1 VSGKPPM
8 TNTLPALHYTHY
20 EPEKM
25 TMTSYE
31 LADMSIEQLNL
42 AFDTQGLT
50 PGQKVVLLVLANRA
64 NKGSEAWPAI
74 DSIARQSCLSR
85 SGVKNALRELQ
96 SRQLLVKKTRRNRAN
111 VYHLTLDQN
120 LTKGSPSDRDKE
132 ESKGQSLTEGGHS
145 VTPKG
150 TVTDPVVATQCPQ
163 TIKNHQVTTIE
174 PKGGVQQNLNIEA
187 WQEYMNHRK
196 DMKLRKLTPRSEE
209 KAKQELCLYTKVE
222 QAHAID
228 KTIANGW
235 QGIFPEKA
243 KQQSVR
249 PDGSDPFYENVRRN
263 IGQVE
268 TPHG

>member
-1 VSGKPPM
+1 M
-8 TNTLPALHYTHY
+8 TN
-20 EPEKM
+20 
-25 TMTSYE
+25 YE
-31 LADMSIEQLNL
+31 LAEMSIEQLNL
-42 AFDTQGLT
+42 AFDIQGLT

-64 NKGSEAWPAI
+64 NKKAEAWPSI
-74 DSIARQSCLSR
+74 DSIARQSCMSR
-85 SGVKNALRELQ
+85 SGVKNALRGLKERGLTFKE
-96 SRQLLVKKTRRNRAN
+96 SRRNRAN

-120 LTKGSPSDRDKE
+120 LTKGSLSDRDKE
-132 ESKGQSLTEGGHS
+132 ERKGQSVTEGGHS
-145 VTPKG
+145 ITPKG

-174 PKGGVQQNLNIEA
+174 PKGGVLQNLNIDA

-209 KAKQELCLYTKVE
+209 KAKQELCLYTKAE

-235 QGIFPEKA
+235 QGVFPEKA
-243 KQQSVR
+243 RQQSMR

-263 IGQVE
+263 IEMVE